1 MLLVFNSKV
10 FSHNLKILFII
21 LEQFALLIEDT
32 EKIQENIV
40 IYKLLRINI
49 KEFQVGNVRN
59 ELSVESQV

>member
-10 FSHNLKILFII
+10 FSHNLKIRFII

-49 KEFQVGNVRN
+49 KEFQVGNIRN